1 MTQPAE
7 GVGSNPL
14 NLDPEDLFVVA
25 GKFAEQGR
33 YEEAVALYERGVKL
47 FPGSLAMKIGLGKM
61 RNLLKEKDE
70 HERHRL
76 MAKFKEER
84 GRQDRQSSQ
93 LAAIGEI
100 FERKGQSERARECYR
115 IALIHNPSNES
126 ARFNLAKLDYRNNDF
141 SGSIRELKA
150 LIAINPFHAE
160 AHALMGRALFYLKS
174 YKASLASLV
183 DAMILDSAAGRPPA
197 PELQE
202 KFKYILEKVGIQ
214 NRAARSEIVKKRLAL
229 FNQCVHQLDLEKESL
244 LGRGAVRDIHEITK
258 AAAPDEV
265 RQDLLRLALRLRAF
279 DILATLADE
288 HLFVVAKAVKEMA
301 VKPGDVVFDENDEG
315 DDLFLVEKGE
325 VRLVKQTPFGEQP
338 LALAQ
343 KGEFFGEM
351 NFIDPAHRSADA
363 LASTE
368 GVLFRIRRSDL
379 DPFFELKKEVA
390 VHFYWHFWKSLS
402 RRTREAN
409 NLLKTFFSE
418 AATAQK
424 AALSPDE
431 ASRSKAISIELDRKI
446 KLLQEQG
453 LSAKELRLLAAF
465 STEELYNQDEL
476 IFKEGSRGDK
486 LYIILDGK
494 VRITKHIPGVGEEA
508 LAILGKGD
516 FFGEMALVDN
526 EPRSADARA
535 HVNGTTVLTISRTVL
550 NEILSVDV
558 ESAYQFLIILCRI
571 LTQRLR
577 EINLKIIQWRF
588 MAGGF

>member
-7 GVGSNPL
+7 GVGSNSL

-47 FPGSLAMKIGLGKM
+47 FPASLAMKIGLGKM

-84 GRQDRQSSQ
+84 GRQDRQSGQ

-100 FERKGQSERARECYR
+100 FERKGQAERARECYR

-126 ARFNLAKLDYRNNDF
+126 ARYCLAKLDYRNNDF

-258 AAAPDEV
+258 TAAPDEV

-363 LASTE
+363 LASSE

-418 AATAQK
+418 AGAAQK
-424 AALSPDE
+424 SALSTDE
-431 ASRSKAISIELDRKI
+431 ANRSKAISIELDRKI

-476 IFKEGSRGDK
+476 IFKEGGRGDK